1 MLKPDSYHCIQC
13 DYNLAGLPEV
23 GKCPECGS
31 AYSTRAL
38 LGVKV
43 PERGYDRGERLAR
56 RIRTI
61 IFAALAFGFLG
72 CGGLLAL
79 VVERPDRAWAIG
91 GVLFVALALAAVT
104 SYVYEKD

>member
-1 MLKPDSYHCIQC
+1 MLKPESYICLKC
-13 DYNLAGLPEV
+13 NYNLTGLSDV

-31 AYSTRAL
+31 PYSTRAL

-43 PERGYDRGERLAR
+43 PEPGYAKGERLAR

-61 IFAALAFGFLG
+61 LFAVLAFCFLM
-72 CGGLLAL
+72 CGGLASL
-79 VVERPDRAWAIG
+79 VVTRPDRAWAIA
-91 GVLFVALALAAVT
+91 GVFAIVLVLASVT

>member
-1 MLKPDSYHCIQC
+1 MLKPETYICLQC
-13 DYNLAGLPEV
+13 NYNLTGLPEV
-23 GKCPECGS
+23 GKCPECGA

-43 PERGYDRGERLAR
+43 PEPGYAKGERLAR

-61 IFAALAFGFLG
+61 IFAALAFAFLG
-72 CGGLLAL
+72 CGG
-79 VVERPDRAWAIG
+79 VVSLTVDKPMRAWGIAGLIAS
-91 GVLFVALALAAVT
+91 VLVLASIT